1 MKEGG
6 NTGPKPRVNL
16 FGYLDETG
24 LLHSPATDKVFGLGL
39 TICHNPKQLHRDI
52 IHFRNKRKFYQEFKF
67 TDIRNNNLA
76 IYKSLIDIFFSIK
89 NVSFSCLVFD
99 KKQLDLEKFFSGNY
113 ERAYGVYVARLVS
126 SALEAESSKGSNY
139 IVILADDVSTS
150 KNDQFE
156 KVVKEKVKMRLRR
169 NAVFGVARLESHAI
183 TEIQMTDVLL
193 GIVAYAYKVKFGMV
207 KAGGA
212 KLAMVKY
219 LQKKLDIEKLSESRE
234 IKKRGGFRFSVEEFH
249 AKK

>member
-1 MKEGG
+1 MKEGV

-52 IHFRNKRKFYQEFKF
+52 IAYRNRRNFYKEFKF
-67 TDIRNNNLA
+67 TDIRKESLP
-76 IYKSLIDIFFSIK
+76 IYKGLIDIFFNTK
-89 NVSFSCLVFD
+89 NVSFSSIVFD
-99 KKQLDLEKFFSGNY
+99 KKQLDLKKFFNGDY
-113 ERAYGVYVARLVS
+113 ERAYGVYVARLVAN
-126 SALEAESSKGSNY
+126 ALESESSKGSNY

-150 KNDQFE
+150 KNDRFE
-156 KVVKEKVKMRLRR
+156 KVVKEKVKIRLRR

-207 KAGGA
+207 KASGA
-212 KLAMVKY
+212 KLEIVKY
-219 LQKKLDIEKLSESRE
+219 LQKKLDVEKLSESHE
-234 IKKRGGFRFSVEEFH
+234 IKKSGNFRFSIEEFRG
-249 AKK
+249 AK

>member
-1 MKEGG
+1 MDKG
-6 NTGPKPRVNL
+6 TGPKPRVNL

-52 IHFRNKRKFYQEFKF
+52 INFRNKRKFYKEFKF
-67 TDIRNNNLA
+67 TDIRNENLPV
-76 IYKSLIDIFFSIK
+76 YKGLVDIFFNSK
-89 NVSFSCLVFD
+89 NVSFSSLVFD
-99 KKQLDLEKFFSGNY
+99 KKQLNLSKFFGGDY

-126 SALEAESSKGSNY
+126 NALEAESSKGSNY

-207 KAGGA
+207 KASGA

-219 LQKKLDIEKLSESRE
+219 LQAKLDVDKLSESHE
-234 IKKRGGFRFSVEEFH
+234 IKKRGNFRFSVEEFNA
-249 AKK
+249 AK